1 MSIPRRRINRN
12 MARRFVGKI
21 DKLVTPQSPQSRV
34 YNGPE
39 RRTRPTPA
47 LSAYSFWRGRR
58 QAVRAEG
65 SREGS
70 FVDIYNPRLAI
81 LLLFFFFF
89 TVVDSVSTLVYLE
102 KGGREV
108 NPVAQWMIDQGGD
121 FFILTKGLI
130 SAACILFIMV
140 HKNFKYSRIAI
151 IIGFSFYLALTIYHI
166 ILQIIAL

>member
-1 MSIPRRRINRN
+1 
-12 MARRFVGKI
+12 MARKVVGKI
-21 DKLVTPQSPQSRV
+21 DKLVTPQPPKSSV
-34 YNGPE
+34 YTGPE
-39 RRTRPTPA
+39 RRKRPTPA

-58 QAVRAEG
+58 RAVRVAG
-65 SREGS
+65 TREGS
-70 FVDIYNPRLAI
+70 FVDIYNPRLA
-81 LLLFFFFF
+81 LLLLLFFFF

-108 NPVAQWMIDQGGD
+108 NPIAQWMIDQGGD
-121 FFILTKGLI
+121 FFILTKGLL

-166 ILQIIAL
+166 ILQIMAL